1 MHQGLQKFV
10 NWRVS
15 NMELVENLVLLAH
28 VLAALGI
35 IGLVLLQQGK
45 GAEMGSGFGAGVSST
60 VFGSLGAGSFLART
74 TSIIAL
80 VFFVTSFSLA
90 YFARDK
96 VDLIKDIG
104 IPSVEQINAAQAE
117 KAEISLP
124 DLEATSP
131 AQTEGSAAESTA
143 SEAAE
148 GDSEL
153 PDL

>member
-1 MHQGLQKFV
+1 
-10 NWRVS
+10 
-15 NMELVENLVLLAH
+15 MELVENLVLLAH

-45 GAEMGSGFGAGVSST
+45 GAEMGSGFGSGVSST
-60 VFGSLGAGSFLART
+60 VFGSLGAGNFLSRT

-80 VFFVTSFSLA
+80 VFFLTSFSLA

-96 VDLIKDIG
+96 VDLVKDIG
-104 IPSVEQINAAQAE
+104 IPSVEQINAAQQEPAD
-117 KAEISLP
+117 ISLP
-124 DLEATSP
+124 ELETTGPQPEAGSP
-131 AQTEGSAAESTA
+131 ENAA
-143 SEAAE
+143 SETP